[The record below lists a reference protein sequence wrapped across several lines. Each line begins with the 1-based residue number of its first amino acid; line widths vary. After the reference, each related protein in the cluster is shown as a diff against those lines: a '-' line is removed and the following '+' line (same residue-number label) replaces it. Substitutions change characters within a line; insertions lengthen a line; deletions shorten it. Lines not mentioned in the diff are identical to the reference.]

1 VSPVVPVKGEENH
14 EYYGGVYPAIPM
26 MKMHGADDVEDKH
39 PESDGE
45 EDHRE
50 DGPGLIAAEQEELLV
65 GGGEV
70 VGYFGLLVALDVLQH
85 GRVAGEGAGGE
96 EGVGAGQDEVLAR

>member
-14 EYYGGVYPAIPM
+14 KNYGGVYPAIAM
-26 MKMHGADDVEDKH
+26 MKMHGADEVENKH
-39 PESDGE
+39 PESDGK

-96 EGVGAGQDEVLAR
+96 EGIGARQD